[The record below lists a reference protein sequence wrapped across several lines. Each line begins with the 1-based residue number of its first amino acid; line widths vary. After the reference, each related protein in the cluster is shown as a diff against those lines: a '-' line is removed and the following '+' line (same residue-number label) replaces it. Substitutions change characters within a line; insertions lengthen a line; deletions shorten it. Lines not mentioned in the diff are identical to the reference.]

1 MFTTL
6 LQNYAGYKPK
16 LSKTMKTKLF
26 VILGKTNLNT
36 GNTNDSNLAAVRLT
50 IDLMSKS
57 PHYNI
62 SMICCTEPGLMKA
75 CE

>member
-6 LQNYAGYKPK
+6 LQNYAGDKPK
-16 LSKTMKTKLF
+16 LSKIMITKLF
-26 VILGKTNLNT
+26 VILGTAKLNT

-50 IDLMSKS
+50 IPLMSKP

-62 SMICCTEPGLMKA
+62 SMICCTEPGLIKV